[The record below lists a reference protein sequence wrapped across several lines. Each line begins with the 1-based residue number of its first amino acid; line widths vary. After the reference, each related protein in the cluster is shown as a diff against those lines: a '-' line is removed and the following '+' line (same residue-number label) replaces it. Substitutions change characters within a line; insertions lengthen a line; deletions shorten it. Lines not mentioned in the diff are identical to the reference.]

1 MGAGVVCVFV
11 ILRSDSEEAAATAW
25 WPAGKGHSDS
35 VVPPAVV
42 ECFFGFLL
50 LPRLAARC
58 RGGSRRRG
66 RSGRVWD
73 LACIRFGCKKPQ
85 SLLHPLSRIA
95 EFCFRPLLRLRLGA
109 PVFFA
114 VASLF
119 EPCSRL
125 ESLRASRH
133 PPPLNMYWVGW
144 GGAQAFPR
152 ERITPSV
159 LSNCRSP
166 IPPGISSRGSH
177 LGGRAA
183 RTARAGFGVIL

>member
-1 MGAGVVCVFV
+1 MFLWSYSTAPPS
-11 ILRSDSEEAAATAW
+11 RS
-25 WPAGKGHSDS
+25 
-35 VVPPAVV
+35 
-42 ECFFGFLL
+42 L
-50 LPRLAARC
+50 
-58 RGGSRRRG
+58 SRRLETAGEVRKG
-66 RSGRVWD
+66 V
-73 LACIRFGCKKPQ
+73 RFGVHPLRLQKTA

-109 PVFFA
+109 SVFFA